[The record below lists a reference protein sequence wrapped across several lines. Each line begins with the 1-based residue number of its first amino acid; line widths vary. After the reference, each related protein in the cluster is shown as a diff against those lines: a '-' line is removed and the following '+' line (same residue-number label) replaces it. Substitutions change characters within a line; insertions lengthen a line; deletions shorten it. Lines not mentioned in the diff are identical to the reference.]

1 MKTFTGLRGIG
12 RSEIERLVTEA
23 SQTRDALDSG
33 ASIEKSLEGRCVANL
48 FFEPST
54 RTRLS
59 FDLAAQRLGGHVLT
73 FFPETSS
80 SLKGESLHDTVLTVA
95 EIGAEVL
102 VVRHK
107 EEGVPEKVGEWTGLP
122 VVNAGDGT
130 NEHPTQALVDLVTL
144 KRRFGSLSGLRVG
157 IVGDIAH
164 SRVAGS
170 LVHGMVP
177 MGIEVVLVGP
187 GEWLPHEYPV
197 PISNDLDSTLP
208 HLDVVYLLR
217 VQTERGGVIADDYVS
232 RFQMDG
238 RRAADLGEHAVI
250 MHPGPINRGVELTD
264 EVADSPRSLINEQ
277 VRNGVPTRMVVL
289 HSLAAGER

>member
-1 MKTFTGLRGIG
+1 MKTFLGVRGMG
-12 RSEIERLVTEA
+12 RSEIERLVDEA
-23 SQTRDALDSG
+23 DEIRDALDRG
-33 ASIEKSLEGRCVANL
+33 DQLEQSLAGRCVANL

-59 FDLAAQRLGGHVLT
+59 FDLAVQRLGGHVLT

-80 SLKGESLHDTVLTVA
+80 SLKGESLHDTVVTVA
-95 EIGAEVL
+95 GIGADVL

-122 VVNAGDGT
+122 VVNAGDGI
-130 NEHPTQALVDLVTL
+130 NEHPTQALLDLVTL

-170 LVHGMVP
+170 LGHAMAP
-177 MGIEVVLVGP
+177 LDIDLVLIGP
-187 GEWLPHEYPV
+187 AEWLPNEPAV
-197 PISNDLDSTLP
+197 AQIDDLDAILP
-208 HLDVVYLLR
+208 DLDVVYLLR
-217 VQTERGGVIADDYVS
+217 VQTERGGVIDDGYVA
-232 RFQMDG
+232 RFGMDA
-238 RRAADLGEHAVI
+238 RRAAALGEEAVI

-264 EVADSPRSLINEQ
+264 EVVDSPRSLITEQ
-277 VRNGVPTRMVVL
+277 VRNGVPTRMAVL
-289 HSLAAGER
+289 HSLAVRDR